1 MQLLIYSWTEL
12 YAKVQEHRAVA
23 KISGRWHCWFPRNNL
38 LLFLRILIKIVA
50 KCSLCHALDIC
61 MRGIVYFN
69 KNSKRSSS
77 ANYCFRCTRGA
88 KGAKGHTKRKT
99 TNDFCKKPGDWKIC
113 RQKWEICAGGDI
125 FLWQE
130 PQSLS
135 PCLLRVI
142 NQSRV
147 CPARKTKQC
156 IQGPWWAS
164 ENNYEGSGLLDFI
177 RKCH

>member
-12 YAKVQEHRAVA
+12 YAKVQERRAVA

-113 RQKWEICAGGDI
+113 KKNERFVQAEISSCDRSPKAWVHAYCEWSIKAACVLRGKPSSASRGLDELQKII
-125 FLWQE
+125 
-130 PQSLS
+130 
-135 PCLLRVI
+135 
-142 NQSRV
+142 
-147 CPARKTKQC
+147 TKEAAC
-156 IQGPWWAS
+156 
-164 ENNYEGSGLLDFI
+164 
-177 RKCH
+177 